1 MTLTATQRDLFQEIA
16 SRWTLNARPKQLPP
30 QGAWRVWFIR
40 CGRGWGKN
48 RTGAEW
54 ILQRVREGFT
64 RIALVGETKADV
76 RDTMIEVGD
85 SSILRCARP
94 EERPLYEPS
103 KRRLTFPNGA
113 IAIAYSGDD
122 PDQLRGPQ
130 HDSGWVDELAKFQYP
145 KETWMNLL
153 MGLRIGPNPQVL
165 ITTTPRPIQILKE
178 IQADPGTVLVTG
190 STRENEENLS
200 PEFIAEI
207 TRRYAGTRLGRQE
220 LEGEILDDNPL
231 ALWKRDV
238 IENLRVRE
246 APPRLVRIVVGVDPA
261 VSGSEESDETGI
273 VAAGLAAD
281 GAFYILADRSLR
293 GSPNEWAHAVSKVYS
308 DTRADR
314 VIGEVNNGGDL
325 VEVNLRMVDRQ
336 ISYKAVHATR
346 GKVIRAEPIAAL
358 YEQGKVH
365 HVGTF
370 PQLEDQMVEWVP
382 GDRSPDRMDALVWA
396 LTELAEKAPITGNRF
411 PISGA
416 TRKW

>member
-1 MTLTATQRDLFQEIA
+1 
-16 SRWTLNARPKQLPP
+16 
-30 QGAWRVWFIR
+30 
-40 CGRGWGKN
+40 
-48 RTGAEW
+48 
-54 ILQRVREGFT
+54 
-64 RIALVGETKADV
+64 
-76 RDTMIEVGD
+76 
-85 SSILRCARP
+85 
-94 EERPLYEPS
+94 
-103 KRRLTFPNGA
+103 
-113 IAIAYSGDD
+113 
-122 PDQLRGPQ
+122 
-130 HDSGWVDELAKFQYP
+130 
-145 KETWMNLL
+145 MNLL

-200 PEFIAEI
+200 PDFIAEI

-246 APPRLVRIVVGVDPA
+246 APPRLVRVVVGVDPA
-261 VSGSEESDETGI
+261 VSGSEEAAETGI
-273 VAAGLAAD
+273 VTAGMAAD
-281 GAFYILADRSLR
+281 GHLFVLNDHSIR
-293 GSPNEWAHAVSKVYS
+293 GTPNEWAVAVARAYHAS
-308 DTRADR
+308 RADR

-325 VEVNLRMVDRQ
+325 VEVNLRTVDRQ